1 MANPAGDGGGL
12 HATDSNATLRFEENQ
27 GQTAREVRFVS
38 HGSGY
43 ELFLTP
49 QEAVLAL
56 HPARRLDLSPTH
68 RAAYFKAQRDARRAT
83 KTAVLRMRLANAN
96 KATKI
101 AGIDPLPGRVDYF
114 LGQDPSNWRTNVP
127 SYARVKYADVYPG
140 VDLIFYGNQRR
151 LEYDF
156 IVAPGAD
163 PKAIAL
169 NVEGSRKLRVNSRGD
184 LLVTVSGGEV
194 QFQKPLVYQQIGG
207 ERREIAGNYAI
218 TGDHQVTFAVAKYDS
233 SKPLIVDPVLVYS
246 TYLGGELDDTG
257 QAIAVDSLG
266 DAVVAGTTLSLQ
278 FPTTTG
284 AFTQSPLAS
293 NPNGVVFV
301 TKTNPAGTILF
312 YSSYVGGSGGDSGL
326 GIAVD
331 PSGNICV
338 TGETFSTDFPT
349 TTNALKPGPNA
360 GNASGTSF
368 VFEINPNI
376 SGPSSLVYSSYIG
389 GTVFIF

>member
-1 MANPAGDGGGL
+1 MTTQSRNARIAFYAGFALFVSAVILGSCRGPRHWFATTLTRSGVSTRANLAADVPARR
-12 HATDSNATLRFEENQ
+12 ATDSNSPLRFEENQ

-38 HGSGY
+38 HGGGY

-56 HPARRLDLSPTH
+56 HPARRLDLSPMH
-68 RAAYFKAQRDARRAT
+68 RTAYFRAQREARRAT

-114 LGQDPSNWRTNVP
+114 LGQDPSNWRTKIP

-140 VDLIFYGNQRR
+140 VDLVFYGNQRR

-194 QFQKPLVYQQIGG
+194 QFQKPLVYQQING

-218 TGDHQVTFAVAKYDS
+218 TGNHQVTFAVAKYDS
-233 SKPLIVDPVLVYS
+233 SKPLIVDPVLIYS
-246 TYLGGELDDTG
+246 TYLGGEDG
-257 QAIAVDSLG
+257 Y
-266 DAVVAGTTLSLQ
+266 
-278 FPTTTG
+278 
-284 AFTQSPLAS
+284 S
-293 NPNGVVFV
+293 NPEGPWHVV
-301 TKTNPAGTILF
+301 
-312 YSSYVGGSGGDSGL
+312 
-326 GIAVD
+326 VD
-331 PSGNICV
+331 R
-338 TGETFSTDFPT
+338 
-349 TTNALKPGPNA
+349 
-360 GNASGTSF
+360 
-368 VFEINPNI
+368 
-376 SGPSSLVYSSYIG
+376 IG
-389 GTVFIF
+389 GRIGFRCRHCPRRTSSKG